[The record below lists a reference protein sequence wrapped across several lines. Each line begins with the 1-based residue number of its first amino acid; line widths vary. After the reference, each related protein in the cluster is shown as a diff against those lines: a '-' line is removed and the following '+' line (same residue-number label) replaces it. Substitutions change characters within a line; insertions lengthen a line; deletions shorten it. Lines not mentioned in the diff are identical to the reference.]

1 MKKLLINILI
11 ITLTLV
17 LTILPILPIKLSA
30 FSLSSECIVVM
41 DIDSNKVLY
50 SQNPN
55 KQRLIASITKIMTAI
70 IAIESNRLNDVV
82 VVDEIILEAIGSNI
96 YIEIGEE
103 LTIEQLLYGL
113 MLRSGNDAALVISK
127 YIGTTVE
134 DFVTLMNEKAK
145 EIGMLN
151 TTFSNPHGLD
161 HVNQNISTAYDMAL
175 LSSYASKNIDYMQ
188 IVGTSKY
195 QTKTNYKTYVWY
207 NKNKLLST
215 SYITGGKTGFT
226 EAARRTLV
234 STGSQNDV
242 NITVVTLN
250 DGNDFANHLTMYEY
264 IFNNYSNYKLLD
276 KDNFYVKEDTHYTDE
291 LYINNDVYY
300 SLTKTELSNI
310 KNVIELEKLEFFEN
324 NTKVGTNKIYIG
336 TNLIHEEDIYV
347 KIKEDNDKEDT
358 SLWGNIVKTIKNWF
372 NND

>member
-1 MKKLLINILI
+1 MKKILTIILI
-11 ITLTLV
+11 IFLIPTLFL
-17 LTILPILPIKLSA
+17 LPLLPIKLSA

-41 DIDSNKVLY
+41 DIDSNKVIY

-55 KQRLIASITKIMTAI
+55 KQRLIASISKIMTAI
-70 IAIESNRLNDVV
+70 IAIESNRLTDIVT
-82 VVDEIILEAIGSNI
+82 VDEIILEAIGSNI

-134 DFVTLMNEKAK
+134 AFVDLMNEKAK
-145 EIGMLN
+145 ELGMLN
-151 TTFSNPHGLD
+151 TIFSNPHGLD
-161 HVNQNISTAYDMAL
+161 NVNENISTAYDMAL

-234 STGSQNDV
+234 STASQN
-242 NITVVTLN
+242 NINVTIVTLN

-264 IFNNYSNYKLLD
+264 VFNNYSNYKLLD
-276 KDNFYVKEDTHYTDE
+276 KDNFYVKDDSYYTDE
-291 LYINNDVYY
+291 LYINNDIYY
-300 SLTKTELSNI
+300 SLTKTELENI
-310 KNVIELEKLEFFEN
+310 KNIIELEKIEN
-324 NTKVGTNKIYIG
+324 YSNNDKVGTNKIYIG
-336 TNLIHEEDIYV
+336 SNLIHEENIYI
-347 KIKEDNDKEDT
+347 KINDDYEKLSFWDN
-358 SLWGNIVKTIKNWF
+358 IKRWF
-372 NND
+372 IK